1 MKKGDL
7 VRIVKKV
14 PLPQFIDEDIGKCG
28 IVTHEPSEFS
38 SRRNDWV
45 VILLDGQFR
54 LEAKQNLEVLNAP
67 D

>member
-7 VRIVKKV
+7 VKIVKRV
-14 PLPQFIDEDIGKCG
+14 PLPQFIDEDIGKCA
-28 IVTHEPSEFS
+28 IVTHESSEFS

-54 LEAKQNLEVLNAP
+54 LEAIQNLEILSEER
-67 D
+67 